1 LIEITLKSTFWG
13 GNGKN
18 NMMVINGIRIV
29 FCLEIIHETTNE
41 AILEA
46 NDCLFS

>member
-1 LIEITLKSTFWG
+1 LG

-18 NMMVINGIRIV
+18 NMMVINGIRNV
-29 FCLEIIHETTNE
+29 FCLEIIHATTNE

-46 NDCLFS
+46 NDCLFTIL